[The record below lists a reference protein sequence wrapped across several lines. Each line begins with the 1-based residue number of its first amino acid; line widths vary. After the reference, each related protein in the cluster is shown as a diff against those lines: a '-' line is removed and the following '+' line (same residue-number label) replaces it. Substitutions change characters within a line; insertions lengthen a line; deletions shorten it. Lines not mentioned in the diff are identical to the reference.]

1 MANRTPLFSK
11 KQPGGMFTISDLQQ
25 HPGNI
30 WFVDSG
36 IGADIVGSG
45 QDPDS
50 PVATLDFAVGLCTA
64 DNGDVIYLMPGH
76 AESIASATGCVLD
89 VAGVR
94 VIGLGWGA
102 MRPTLTID
110 TAATALISIEA
121 ANVWIENV
129 LVINNFLDIVTA
141 ITILAAADGCT
152 LKDVE
157 MRDTSATLGALI
169 QISVATTV
177 ADLTID
183 GFRYTGIAGGLTA
196 EATNVILA
204 AGSLQRFSLTN
215 SRIYCDTTAAAV
227 SLSTGIPTDLYIENV
242 RLLQTETGAGLAI
255 AAHNSGTGLVEN
267 VVVVNIKNAVKGVTG
282 TGLSV
287 GQNVVYSNAA
297 AAYAGLFSYT
307 IDS

>member
-11 KQPGGMFTISDLQQ
+11 KQPGGIFTISDLQQ

-36 IGADIVGSG
+36 IGTDSVGSG

-110 TAATALISIEA
+110 TADTALISIEA
-121 ANVWIENV
+121 ANVWLENILIV
-129 LVINNFLDIVTA
+129 SNFLDIATA
-141 ITILAAADGCT
+141 VTILAAADGCT
-152 LKDVE
+152 LKDIE
-157 MRDTSATLGALI
+157 MRDTSAILGALI
-169 QISVATTV
+169 QVSVATTV
-177 ADLTID
+177 TDLTVD
-183 GFRYTGIAGGLTA
+183 GFMFREYVTLTA
-196 EATNVILA
+196 AATNVFLF
-204 AGSLQRFSLTN
+204 AGTYDRFRLVN
-215 SRIYCDTTAAAV
+215 SHIQCFTSAAAV
-227 SLSTGIPTDLYIENV
+227 SCSTGIGKSVHVENV
-242 RLLQTETGAGLAI
+242 RLAQAETGAGLGI
-255 AAHNSGTGLVEN
+255 AFHNSTTGFIQN
-267 VVVVNIKNAVKGVTG
+267 VVGVNLKNAVKPITG

-287 GQNVVYSNAA
+287 GSEVLYSNAVN
-297 AAYAGLFSYT
+297 AYAGLFSYT
-307 IDS
+307 VDS